1 MDPLLA
7 SYEEI
12 PYEST
17 PIHDAHPDV
26 MGTTALLLG
35 LDPPP
40 VPASRILELGCSTGG
55 NLITIA
61 LAFPKATFV
70 GIDLSP
76 RQIAQGQ
83 AIVEKLGVKNVSLDA
98 KSILDIN
105 PDFGQFDYIIC
116 HGVYSW
122 VPEEVR
128 KKILSICSKNL
139 SPAGLAYISY
149 NTYPGWHV
157 RGMVREMLNYHV
169 RNIAEPRQ
177 RITEARAFID
187 LLAKTVR
194 DPDGPYGMLLAR
206 EAETVR
212 TAPDSYLYHEHLE
225 QDNRPLYF
233 NEFAR
238 QCADADL
245 DFIAEVRLTNHA
257 PPLLSPVIR
266 EALTQLPSDPVER
279 EQYLDYLQ
287 NRAFRRSILAH
298 RGTAARTTPS
308 AQRVS
313 QLHAECNV
321 RPVPEGKQGDV
332 EQFANREGQKFSTNN
347 PWMKSL
353 LHALFDV
360 WPRSM
365 SYADLQ
371 KQVRARIG
379 GATSDDRLMPT
390 LMQCYLASLVD
401 LIQHPATFVLE
412 LSDRPRAFSIARLQA
427 ADGLDRVSTLR
438 HRTIVLGDFDRLI
451 LALLDGTRTQDQ
463 LIEEVLAAVESGE
476 FSIQKK
482 DQTVTDA
489 GDARQVIADSLPIVL
504 QRLARAALLV
514 E

>member
-1 MDPLLA
+1 MDPVLS

-26 MGTTALLLG
+26 IATSALLLG
-35 LDPPP
+35 LDPPA
-40 VPASRILELGCSTGG
+40 VPTSRILELGCSTGG
-55 NLITIA
+55 NLITVA
-61 LAFPKATFV
+61 LSFPEATFV

-83 AIVEKLGVKNVSLDA
+83 AIVEKLGVKNVSLHA

-139 SPAGLAYISY
+139 SPSGLAYISY

-169 RNIAEPRQ
+169 RNVAEPRQ
-177 RITEARAFID
+177 RIAEARAFID
-187 LLAKTVR
+187 LLAKAVR
-194 DPDGPYGMLLAR
+194 DPDGPYGKLLAR
-206 EAETVR
+206 EADTVR
-212 TAPDSYLYHEHLE
+212 AAPDSYLYHEHLE

-238 QCADADL
+238 QCAEADL
-245 DFIAEVRLTNHA
+245 DFIAEVRLGNHA
-257 PPLLSPVIR
+257 PPLLSPAIR
-266 EALTQLPSDPVER
+266 EALGQLSSDPIER
-279 EQYLDYLQ
+279 EQYLDFLQ
-287 NRAFRRSILAH
+287 NRTFRRSILSH
-298 RGTAARTTPS
+298 KGTARRIVA
-308 AQRVS
+308 

-321 RPVPEGKQGDV
+321 RPVPEGKQGEV
-332 EQFANREGQKFSTNN
+332 EQFATREGQKFSTNN
-347 PWMKSL
+347 PWMKAM
-353 LHALFDV
+353 LHALFEV

-365 SYADLQ
+365 AYGELHE
-371 KQVRARIG
+371 QVTARLG
-379 GATSDDRLMPT
+379 GSAADDRLMPT
-390 LMQCYLASLVD
+390 LMQCYLASLVE
-401 LIQHPATFVLE
+401 LSQHPARFEVE
-412 LSDRPRAFSIARLQA
+412 PSERPRAFAIARLQA

-438 HRTIVLGDFDRLI
+438 HRTIILGDFDRLI
-451 LALLDGTRTQDQ
+451 LALLDGSRTHEQ
-463 LIEEVLAAVESGE
+463 LVEEALGAVQRGE

-482 DQTVTDA
+482 DQPVTDLSE
-489 GDARQVIADSLPIVL
+489 ARQVIVESLPIVL
-504 QRLARAALLV
+504 KRLGRAALLV
-514 E
+514 G

>member
-26 MGTTALLLG
+26 ISSTALLLG

-40 VPASRILELGCSTGG
+40 VPTSRILELGCSTGG

-61 LAFPKATFV
+61 LSFPRATLV

-76 RQIAQGQ
+76 RQIARGQ
-83 AIVEKLGVKNVSLDA
+83 AIVEKLGVGNVSLQA
-98 KSILDIN
+98 RSILDIHA
-105 PDFGQFDYIIC
+105 DFGQFDYIIC

-128 KKILSICSKNL
+128 RKILSICSQNL
-139 SPAGLAYISY
+139 SPAGLAYVSY
-149 NTYPGWHV
+149 NTYPGWHI

-177 RITEARAFID
+177 RIVEARAFID
-187 LLAKTVR
+187 LLARTVR
-194 DPDGPYGMLLAR
+194 DPDSPYGRLLSR

-212 TAPDSYLYHEHLE
+212 VAPDSYLYHEHLE
-225 QDNRPLYF
+225 QDNRPVYF

-257 PPLLSPVIR
+257 PPLLSPAVR
-266 EALTQLPSDPVER
+266 EALAQLPSDPVER
-279 EQYLDYLQ
+279 EQYLDFLQ
-287 NRAFRRSILAH
+287 NRAFRRSILSH
-298 RGTAARTTPS
+298 KGTAARIAPS

-347 PWMKSL
+347 PWIKSV
-353 LHALFDV
+353 LHILFDI
-360 WPRSM
+360 WPQSM
-365 SYADLQ
+365 SYGELH
-371 KQVRARIG
+371 KQVNARLG
-379 GATSDDRLMPT
+379 GSESDDRLMPT
-390 LMQCYLASLVD
+390 LMQCYLGNLIE
-401 LIQHPATFVLE
+401 LIQHPPRFSLE
-412 LSDRPRAFSIARLQA
+412 PSHRPRAFAMARVQA

-438 HRTIVLGDFDRLI
+438 HRTIILGDFDRLI
-451 LALLDGTRTQDQ
+451 LAMLDGTRTHEQ
-463 LIEEVLAAVESGE
+463 LIEGALAAIGRDE

-482 DQTVTDA
+482 GQSVTDPKE
-489 GDARQVIADSLPIVL
+489 ARQVIADSLPAVL
-504 QRLARAALLV
+504 QQLARAALLI